1 MRDAMHHNEHNGT
14 TAAMP
19 TRRSPAAPSR
29 LGLPSTV
36 LTKRVGLV
44 LPQAMPYASWERLG
58 KQIALITDSST
69 WWLGDWL
76 NYGEKSFPDR
86 YQRAIAGTSLNYQT
100 LRNYAWV
107 ARRFPMNRRRDRVSF
122 QHHAELASL
131 APDEQDEWLDRVE
144 QNRWSRNQLRH
155 QLRNKCVGAR
165 VRPQETPVTLH
176 IDHSREERWQQ
187 AAGEAQRT
195 LHEWMTMVLDQ
206 VADLLLL
213 PERRTRNL
221 ALPAGDEMIVLTPA
235 APGNVAS
242 AEAGE
247 ALLVAGGG
255 RSMS

>member
-1 MRDAMHHNEHNGT
+1 MDAMRRNEP
-14 TAAMP
+14 AMP
-19 TRRSPAAPSR
+19 GRRPPAAPSR
-29 LGLPSTV
+29 LGLPNTV

-44 LPQAMPYASWERLG
+44 LPQAMPFTSWERLG

-76 NYGEKSFPDR
+76 NYGEKTFPDR

-107 ARRFPMNRRRDRVSF
+107 ARRFPMHRRRDRVSF

-131 APDEQDEWLDRVE
+131 PPDEQDEWLDRVE
-144 QNRWSRNQLRH
+144 QHRWSRNQLRQ
-155 QLRNKCVGAR
+155 QLRNRCVGAR
-165 VRPQETPVTLH
+165 ERPQETPVTLR
-176 IDHSREERWQQ
+176 IDHSREERWLQ
-187 AAGEAQRT
+187 AAGESRRS

-221 ALPAGDEMIVLTPA
+221 ALPVGDETIVLTPA
-235 APGNVAS
+235 LPGTVKIP
-242 AEAGE
+242 EPGE
-247 ALLVAGGG
+247 ALVVSGGE
-255 RSMS
+255 RSLA